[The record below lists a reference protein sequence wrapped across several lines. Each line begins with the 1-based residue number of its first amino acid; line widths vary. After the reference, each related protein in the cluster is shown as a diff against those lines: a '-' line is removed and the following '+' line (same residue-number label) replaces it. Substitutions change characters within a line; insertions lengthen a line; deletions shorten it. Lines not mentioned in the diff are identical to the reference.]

1 MTKSNWRKIQETYD
15 PSINGEIC
23 LFCGKEVTESQAAF
37 KTWIHVCKEHGGLLK
52 YVGFAAELEATE
64 HHNLLAKEYQ
74 RGVKEGNSGRIMYE
88 KGRESAIEEM
98 LDRLKGCVNS
108 TYDSYK
114 NIEAFLTCDEI
125 VECQTCRTLKIS
137 SPTPEGDDT
146 CPSCGDVEMLD
157 YEFTPHRPTY
167 SESKLKK

>member
-1 MTKSNWRKIQETYD
+1 MKEEQTTWEEEFDNLFKCKLYEFIR
-15 PSINGEIC
+15 GEI
-23 LFCGKEVTESQAAF
+23 GSHDVKEDF
-37 KTWIHVCKEHGGLLK
+37 KSFIDPLLK
-52 YVGFAAELEATE
+52 
-64 HHNLLAKEYQ
+64 KE
-74 RGVKEGNSGRIMYE
+74 RE
-88 KGRESAIEEM
+88 KAIEEM

-114 NIEAFLTCDEI
+114 NIEAFLTSDEI